1 MGRAFVVNASPLI
14 LLARI
19 GRLDLLSSLTDEI
32 AIPQSVLDEVAA
44 GAGHDDAV
52 RLVRDFAEAKLVDD
66 TEIPDRIR
74 SWDLGAG
81 ESQVLAHALVKPE
94 REAVLDDRAARRC
107 ARVMGIA
114 YTGTLGIVLAGR
126 RANVVPAA
134 RPLVE
139 ALVAEGIH
147 LDAGLIAASLAE
159 VGE

>member
-74 SWDLGAG
+74 SWTWELENLRFSPTLSPSRSGKRFSMIAQLG
-81 ESQVLAHALVKPE
+81 
-94 REAVLDDRAARRC
+94 
-107 ARVMGIA
+107 
-114 YTGTLGIVLAGR
+114 
-126 RANVVPAA
+126 
-134 RPLVE
+134 
-139 ALVAEGIH
+139 
-147 LDAGLIAASLAE
+147 DAPG
-159 VGE
+159 